1 MNHSISDMLTSSLGK
16 IQDMVDVNTII
27 GKPITTP
34 DGVMIIPV
42 SKIKIGMGGGGSDF
56 ATKNVAANKENPFGG
71 GLGCGIDVTPVA
83 FLIVNGTSVR
93 MLPVAQPASSTV
105 DRVVESA
112 PELLDKL
119 ADFLDSRK
127 EAKQNPSE
135 KDG

>member
-1 MNHSISDMLTSSLGK
+1 MNHSISEMLTSSLGK

>member
-1 MNHSISDMLTSSLGK
+1 MNHSISEMLTSSLGK

-105 DRVVESA
+105 DRMVESA

-127 EAKQNPSE
+127 ESKRDSSE

>member
-27 GKPITTP
+27 GNPITTP

-83 FLIVNGTSVR
+83 FLVVNGTSVR
-93 MLPVAQPASSTV
+93 MLPVAQPANSTV
-105 DRVVESA
+105 DRVIDSA
-112 PELLDKL
+112 PELIDKF
-119 ADFLDSRK
+119 ADFIDGRK
-127 EAKQNPSE
+127 ETKTSE
-135 KDG
+135 E

>member
-56 ATKNVAANKENPFGG
+56 ASKNVAANKDNPFGG

-83 FLIVNGTSVR
+83 FLVVNGTSVR
-93 MLPVAQPASSTV
+93 MLPVAQPANSTV
-105 DRVVESA
+105 DRVIDSA
-112 PELLDKL
+112 PELIDKF
-119 ADFLDSRK
+119 ADFIDGRK
-127 EAKQNPSE
+127 ETKE
-135 KDG
+135 